1 MFKTKLIARAGI
13 ISALY
18 IAVSLLTLPLAS
30 GVVQV
35 RIAEGL
41 TLLPLFFVEAIPAV
55 FVGCIIVNVITA
67 CAFWDVVLGS
77 LITLT
82 AAICTY
88 FVGRIIKNTPLKII
102 VGGIF
107 PVLLNALLLPLIWI
121 LLSMGIEEVYY
132 VSAIYIFVGQAISVY
147 GAGSLI
153 VLGTRK
159 LIKKQE

>member
-1 MFKTKLIARAGI
+1 MFKTQSIARAGI

-18 IAVSLLTLPLAS
+18 IAISLLTYPLAS
-30 GVVQV
+30 GVIQV

-55 FVGCIIVNVITA
+55 FVGCIIVNVLTA

-82 AAICTY
+82 AAVCTY
-88 FVGRIIKNTPLKII
+88 FIGRIIKNTPLKII
-102 VGGIF
+102 IGGIF
-107 PVLLNALLLPLIWI
+107 PVMLNALLLPLIWL

-132 VSAIYIFVGQAISVY
+132 ISVIYIFLGQVISVY
-147 GAGSLI
+147 GVGSL
-153 VLGTRK
+153 VVVGVNK
-159 LIKKQE
+159 LNKKRE